1 VALVNSTHDLLV
13 VGGGPAGISA
23 AGAARRA
30 GLSVVL
36 VDERPT
42 LGGQIYKQP
51 GPGFTVTDPSAMD
64 RQFRQGRALI
74 ESLDS
79 PYVDV
84 RLRTSVV
91 AVEGTTS
98 VLVTEG
104 EAASAVVTPRTVVAA
119 GAHDRPVAFP
129 GWTLPGVITA
139 GGLQTL
145 AKTQRVLPGRR
156 MVFAGSGPVA
166 LAFPAQLAHYGASIV
181 EALEAGPAPRVGDL
195 LRIARAARGNTA
207 LLRDAARYRMLLLR
221 HRVPLRYGRMIVRAE
236 GDGRVEHVVHAAV
249 DADWRIVPGT
259 ERGVDVDVLCLGYGF
274 VPSIE
279 LLRLLGCAFD
289 YVEDLGGH
297 LVRRDDWL
305 RASVEGV
312 YAAGDGAGVEGSYVA
327 IDEGTIAGTA
337 AALDAG
343 ALDQETADS
352 LTATARARLPHRRA
366 LTAATR
372 RLYRLGPGVTELA
385 TPETIVCR
393 CEVITRQTI
402 DAAVDATD
410 DINVVKAYTRAGMG
424 PCQGKNCQRHIAAI
438 IARRHGHAIADVPL
452 PTPRMPL
459 RPVPIA
465 AMADHSIEGPGLFL
479 VPDDTERAS
488 ADVAAGTAAAGG
500 TVGGEV
506 RS

>member
-1 VALVNSTHDLLV
+1 MALVSSTHDLLV
-13 VGGGPAGISA
+13 VGGGPAGIAA

-36 VDERPT
+36 VDERPS

-74 ESLDS
+74 ESLNGAD
-79 PYVDV
+79 VDI

-91 AVEGTTS
+91 AVEGTTT
-98 VLVTEG
+98 VLVAEG
-104 EAASAVVTPRTVVAA
+104 QPASAVVTPRKVVAT

-145 AKTQRVLPGRR
+145 AKSQRVLPGRR

-181 EALEAGPAPRVGDL
+181 EALEAGPAPRLNDL
-195 LRIARAARGNTA
+195 LRIARAARGNTP
-207 LLRDAARYRMLLLR
+207 LLRDAVRYRALLLR
-221 HRVPLRYGRMIVRAE
+221 HRVPLSYRRMIVRAE

-259 ERGVDVDVLCLGYGF
+259 ERGVDTDVLCLGYGF
-274 VPSIE
+274 VSSIE
-279 LLRLLGCAFD
+279 LPRLLGCRFD
-289 YVEDLGGH
+289 YAEDLGGH
-297 LVRRDDWL
+297 VVRRDDWL
-305 RASVEGV
+305 RTSVEGV

-343 ALDQETADS
+343 ALGQAEAGS
-352 LTATARARLPHRRA
+352 LTAAARARLGRRRA
-366 LTAATR
+366 LTAATS
-372 RLYRLGPGVTELA
+372 RLYRFGPGITELA
-385 TPETIVCR
+385 TQETIICR
-393 CEVITRQTI
+393 CEVVARRSI

-424 PCQGKNCQRHIAAI
+424 PCQGKNCQRHIAAM
-438 IARRHGHAIADVPL
+438 IARRHGRAIADVPL

-465 AMADHSIEGPGLFL
+465 AMPAAVVDGKPTCRVGPRI
-479 VPDDTERAS
+479 PAS
-488 ADVAAGTAAAGG
+488 TGASL
-500 TVGGEV
+500 E
-506 RS
+506 